1 MKWDQ
6 QVVKTNNKQQI
17 LGMIKRNSPL
27 SRADISAQLGLT
39 KGTVSSLVNE
49 LLEAKICFESG
60 PGESSGGRRP
70 VLLLFNECA
79 GYSIGIDLGVN
90 YILGV
95 LTNLNGVIILEEKR
109 SRNNEN
115 YLETIT
121 HVKKM
126 IRHLLNS
133 APESPY
139 GVIGIG
145 IGVPGIVN
153 KEGDILLA
161 PNLGWKNMNLK
172 SELETEFKLP
182 VIVENEANAGA
193 YGEKQFGAGKEF
205 ENLIYISAGIG
216 IGTGIIINNQLYRG
230 SGGFSG
236 EMGHMIIK
244 ENGVSCSCG
253 SKGCWELY
261 ASEKAIINA
270 ATIQNVAEKSTT
282 LEYLLEH
289 AEEKIEI
296 QQLFQE
302 VGTFLGIGINNISNT
317 FNPEQIIIGN
327 RLAMAKNWLIDPI
340 LNFIRSNTLKY
351 NLGNL
356 LVSFSTL
363 SVYSTALG
371 VTAHV
376 IDSFL
381 TNTVHEQTKH
391 L

>member
-1 MKWDQ
+1 
-6 QVVKTNNKQQI
+6 
-17 LGMIKRNSPL
+17 
-27 SRADISAQLGLT
+27 
-39 KGTVSSLVNE
+39 
-49 LLEAKICFESG
+49 
-60 PGESSGGRRP
+60 
-70 VLLLFNECA
+70 
-79 GYSIGIDLGVN
+79 
-90 YILGV
+90 
-95 LTNLNGVIILEEKR
+95 
-109 SRNNEN
+109 
-115 YLETIT
+115 
-121 HVKKM
+121 M